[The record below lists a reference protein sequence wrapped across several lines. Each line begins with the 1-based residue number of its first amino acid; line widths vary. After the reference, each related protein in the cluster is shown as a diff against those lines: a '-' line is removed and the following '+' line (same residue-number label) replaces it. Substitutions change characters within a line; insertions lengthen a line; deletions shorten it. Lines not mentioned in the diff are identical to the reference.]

1 MNVVAR
7 RLTRLAAPGL
17 LALLALAAPGC
28 VERQLVIE
36 TQPAGVELFVD
47 GREVGTSGEDAPVV
61 VPFDAYGTR
70 TLVARKRGYVPARR
84 QVTLDPPWWQTFPI
98 DVFTD
103 LLWPGTVEDVHRVQ
117 VELTRRAAPDDP
129 VEVEA
134 RARHLATHEEKR
146 P

>member
-1 MNVVAR
+1 MGRMKVVAR
-7 RLTRLAAPGL
+7 LGLVCAVLAGA
-17 LALLALAAPGC
+17 GC

-36 TQPAGVELFVD
+36 TEPAGVELFVD
-47 GREVGTSGEDAPVV
+47 GREVGTTGEGGEPVV

-70 TLVARKRGYVPARR
+70 TLVARKRGHVPVRR

-103 LLWPGTVEDVHRVQ
+103 LLWPGTVEDVHRVK
-117 VELTRRAAPDDP
+117 VELTPRAAPDDP
-129 VEVEA
+129 TEVEA
-134 RARHLATHEEKR
+134 RARHMSIHEEKR

>member
-1 MNVVAR
+1 MKVVAR
-7 RLTRLAAPGL
+7 GL
-17 LALLALAAPGC
+17 LAVAVALGAAGC

-36 TQPAGVELFVD
+36 TEPAGVELFVD
-47 GREVGTSGEDAPVV
+47 GREVGTTTDGQPVV

-70 TLVARKRGYVPARR
+70 TLVARKRGHVPLRR

-103 LLWPGTVEDVHRVQ
+103 LLWPGTVEDVHRVR
-117 VELTRRAAPDDP
+117 VELTARAAPDDP
-129 VEVEA
+129 AEVEA
-134 RARHLATHEEKR
+134 RARHMSVHEEKR